1 MLGLKDSKCV
11 TMTTANSP
19 QNNLSPWKPGQSGNP
34 SGRPRGTR
42 DLAGYVLESTGGGRE
57 LVDSLVSIARGVMPN
72 VSVQEG
78 SRPRKDQ
85 QVRPADQLKA
95 IEMLL
100 DRGFGRSPQQLDIA
114 HSVTDR
120 PLEHLS
126 DETLRLLVEYGQQL
140 TEGTGVVVDG
150 EGKVV
155 TE

>member
-1 MLGLKDSKCV
+1 
-11 TMTTANSP
+11 MTTGNNS
-19 QNNLSPWKPGQSGNP
+19 NNSLTPWQPGQSGNP

-42 DLAGYVLESTGGGRE
+42 DLAGYVLETTDGGRE
-57 LVDSLVSIARGVMPN
+57 LIDALVAIVRGTMPN
-72 VSVQEG
+72 VAVQKG
-78 SRPRKDQ
+78 TRLRKDQ

-120 PLEHLS
+120 PLQHLS
-126 DETLRLLVEYGQQL
+126 DATLRLLVENARQFEKGS
-140 TEGTGVVVDG
+140 GVVVEG
-150 EGKVV
+150 EGQVV

>member
-1 MLGLKDSKCV
+1 
-11 TMTTANSP
+11 
-19 QNNLSPWKPGQSGNP
+19 
-34 SGRPRGTR
+34 
-42 DLAGYVLESTGGGRE
+42 VLESTGGGRE

>member
-1 MLGLKDSKCV
+1 
-11 TMTTANSP
+11 MTTANNTN
-19 QNNLSPWKPGQSGNP
+19 NNLSPWKLGQSGNP
-34 SGRPRGTR
+34 SGRPKGTR
-42 DLAGYVLESTGGGRE
+42 DLAGYVLETTDGGKE
-57 LVDSLVSIARGVMPN
+57 LVDALICIARGVMPN
-72 VSVQEG
+72 VPLQEG

-120 PLEHLS
+120 PLQHLS
-126 DETLRLLVEYGQQL
+126 DATLRLLVENARQFEKGS
-140 TEGTGVVVDG
+140 GVVVEG
-150 EGKVV
+150 EGQVV